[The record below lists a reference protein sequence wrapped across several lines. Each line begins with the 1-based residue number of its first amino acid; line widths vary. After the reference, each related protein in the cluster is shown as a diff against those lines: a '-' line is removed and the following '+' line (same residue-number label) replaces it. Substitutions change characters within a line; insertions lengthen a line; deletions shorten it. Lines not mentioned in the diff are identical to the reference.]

1 MVGVSGDTRDRPE
14 QGTAVP
20 VAWAVEQFLL
30 YMVQFLLYIV
40 SLCDRADRV

>member
-20 VAWAVEQFLL
+20 VSWAV
-30 YMVQFLLYIV
+30 VQFLLYI
-40 SLCDRADRV
+40 